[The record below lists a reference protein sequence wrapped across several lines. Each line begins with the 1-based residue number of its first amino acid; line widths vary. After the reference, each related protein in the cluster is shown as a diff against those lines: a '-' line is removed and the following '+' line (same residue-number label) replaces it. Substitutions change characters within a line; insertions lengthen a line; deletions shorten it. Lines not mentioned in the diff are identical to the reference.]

1 MRMDDTKDLELPKT
15 LKQKHSILIVDDE
28 DSILNVFKRILAD
41 GDYEIHTASNGLEGL
56 NKLHTAQRAYS
67 LISVPRKLLCRCGQ
81 SLRLLR

>member
-1 MRMDDTKDLELPKT
+1 MDDTKDLELPKT

-56 NKLHTAQRAYS
+56 NKLHTAQRPYS
-67 LISVPRKLLCRCGQ
+67 LIISDQKIPMMSGVQ
-81 SLRLLR
+81 FFT